1 MRRLLRRRVLPAV
14 VLLIV
19 AALFGGWLYAR
30 SDAAARKLS
39 RQLEDKLGSA
49 AKIERIHAGLLSTSF
64 TGLAIHEPNLT
75 ADSEPLLAADEV
87 DLNVSTIGAVAGWRP
102 SRVTVRGARMVLR
115 YDRNGMLL
123 TKLPSA
129 SGAGPLPTIHVESGA
144 LTIRQEGRADTVFRG
159 LEATL
164 TPAEGGLALS
174 GSAHDPD
181 WGQWTGDGL
190 IPVGPGP
197 MRLSVKTATPQPVTP
212 ELLRQVP
219 LVSPNAW
226 KHVVLAGTTPGRLE
240 ISWDPAARVVR
251 CRIALEPTG
260 TAVDVPSIDLHV
272 TDAAGKFVS
281 EGKVITLSDV
291 VGRTADGTVRVDAR
305 MDFSGKDYVLRYT
318 ADLARLDVQQLPRG
332 WRFPKNIAGRLTGR
346 MEFTVTLTASGG
358 VRVDAFGRTT
368 VTEAKLNGEPV
379 APIDLDVRQGSGGL
393 EFAERSPPGRHAAL
407 KPPVPDPAGGTNG
420 VLTAALQV
428 AVWAAQSADAQAR
441 DRQPLELNLTLRDV
455 DLVELLKTVNVDAPA
470 QLGGRVS
477 ARVRL
482 TVPAEG
488 ADDIRGYRLSGTVTS
503 HRLTFDDLGLED
515 VSATVDLRDGKFT
528 VKDLAGTLPAGEGR
542 PGGTFRADGEIGV
555 GKDYPFKVTLSGE
568 HLPLDAAGRLRNLL
582 PDSVRLAGEASGKA
596 TLEGTLSPPNVRSN
610 GSARLTALRVGPVPV
625 EQLGFRW
632 ESDGERVRFR
642 EASGRLFGGEVTG
655 QFELPFSPG
664 EAGTGTL
671 TLENLDLTELSK
683 GLLGKT
689 NLKLEGK
696 AQGSVKLRSPAA
708 GEGEARGTTAEVDLQ
723 SPTLKLQ
730 GVPARKIKGTGT
742 YAAGVVH
749 YALAGEALGGQ
760 VEVNGQYPPPAR
772 KPAPKPG
779 GSRPAPK
786 AEPEADAGRIKFRRV
801 RLSGLWALLG
811 ATSTAGPLDADLSGD
826 IPLTTDEDG
835 RLVGSGRV
843 RADRLRWNGADMAG
857 AGQATVNV
865 TATGV
870 TIEDATLHAGSGV
883 ASFRITYDRE
893 DPDKGEAAVTLTNVP
908 AARLLYLMPEL
919 AGKIDMNVDGR
930 LTTRMGREWR
940 GSGVLTAA
948 RGKAYGIPV
957 SDVRVPVE
965 WAVTPGR
972 GRTQVRVRD
981 ATATAA
987 SGQLAAKVEVNLYSD
1002 LPPRVDGEVQFK
1014 NANLSQA
1021 FREAGRVAGNVL
1033 MTASLTF
1040 GADQYRGPADLAGR
1054 LDAKL
1059 GESQPFSLPVFSAM
1073 VPYLGSVASPSA
1085 TVQEGEVRAT
1095 LGKGA
1100 WHIQRLTLSGPSVDL
1115 YADGSV
1121 TTGGRL
1127 NLSVSATS
1135 RQRPSQAVLRRALPA
1150 TALTPTQ
1157 PLGPTG
1163 LASALGFL
1171 GNYVVHLEVTGT
1183 VDSPAV
1189 RLQTLRTL
1197 TDDAVRFFLMR
1208 YLMPIP

>member
-14 VLLIV
+14 VLLVV

-39 RQLEDKLGSA
+39 QQLEDKLGSA
-49 AKIERIHAGLLSTSF
+49 ARIERIHAGLLGTSF
-64 TGLAIHEPNLT
+64 TGLAIHEPNQP
-75 ADSEPLLAADEV
+75 ADAEPLLAADEV
-87 DLNVSTIGAVAGWRP
+87 DLNVSTIGAVAGRRP

-115 YDRNGMLL
+115 YDRNGFLL

-129 SGAGPLPTIHVESGA
+129 GGAGPLPTIHVKSGT
-144 LTIRQEGRADTVFRG
+144 LTIRQEGREDTVFTG

-164 TPAEGGLALS
+164 TPADGGLALS

-181 WGQWTGDGL
+181 WGQWTGEGL

-197 MRLSVKTATPQPVTP
+197 MRLAVKTITPQPVTP
-212 ELLRQVP
+212 ELLRRVP
-219 LVSPNAW
+219 LVSPSAW
-226 KHVVLAGTTPGRLE
+226 KHVVLAGTTPGKLE
-240 ISWDPAARVVR
+240 IAWDPTTRAVR
-251 CRIALEPTG
+251 CRIDLEPTG
-260 TAVDVPSIDLHV
+260 TSVDVPAIDLHV

-291 VGRTADGTVRVDAR
+291 VGRTADGTVRVDGR
-305 MDFSGKDYVLRYT
+305 MDFTGKDYVLRYT
-318 ADLARLDVQQLPRG
+318 ADLARLDVQKLPRG

-346 MEFTVTLTASGG
+346 MEFTVTLAAGG
-358 VRVDAFGRTT
+358 AVRVDAFGRTT
-368 VTEAKLNGEPV
+368 VTEARLNGEPV
-379 APIDLDVRQGSGGL
+379 PPIDLDVRQGAGGL
-393 EFAERSPPGRHAAL
+393 EFAERSPPNKHEAL
-407 KPPVPDPAGGTNG
+407 KPPTPDPRPASVAGGM
-420 VLTAALQV
+420 LMAALRV
-428 AVWAAQSADAQAR
+428 AEWAAQSAEAR

-455 DLVELLKTVNVDAPA
+455 DLVELLRTVNVEAPA

-488 ADDIRGYRLSGTVTS
+488 ADDIKGYRLSGTVTS
-503 HRLTFDDLGLED
+503 HRLLFEDLGLED
-515 VSATVDLRDGKFT
+515 VTATVDLRDGKFT
-528 VKDLAGTLPAGEGR
+528 VKDLVGTLPAGEGR
-542 PGGTFRADGEIGV
+542 TSGTLRADGEIGV

-568 HLPLDAAGRLRNLL
+568 HLPLEAAARLRNVL
-582 PDSVRLAGEASGKA
+582 PDSVRLAGEVTGKA
-596 TLEGTLSPPNVRSN
+596 TLSGTLSPLNVRSD
-610 GSARLTALRVGPVPV
+610 GSARLTTLRVGPVPV
-625 EQLGFRW
+625 EELGFRW
-632 ESDGERVRFR
+632 ESDAERIRFR

-655 QFELPFSPG
+655 QFDLPFSSD

-671 TLENLDLTELSK
+671 TLDNLDLTELSK

-696 AQGSVKLRSPAA
+696 AQGSVKLRAPAA
-708 GEGEARGTTAEVDLQ
+708 GEGERGTTAEVDLQ
-723 SPTLKLQ
+723 APSLKLQ

-742 YAAGVVH
+742 YTAGVVH
-749 YALAGEALGGQ
+749 YALSGEALGGQ
-760 VEVNGQYPPPAR
+760 VEVNGQYPPPPR
-772 KPAPKPG
+772 KPAPKAG
-779 GSRPAPK
+779 GIVPAPK

-801 RLSGLWALLG
+801 RLSGLWGLLG
-811 ATSTAGPLDADLSGD
+811 VTGTAGPLDADLSGD
-826 IPLTTDEDG
+826 LPLTTDEDG
-835 RLVGSGRV
+835 RLIGSGRV
-843 RADRLRWNGADMAG
+843 RADHFRWNGTDMAG
-857 AGQATVNV
+857 AGQATVTV
-865 TATGV
+865 TGTGV
-870 TIEDATLHAGSGV
+870 TIEDATVHAGSGV
-883 ASFRITYDRE
+883 ASFRIAYDRE
-893 DPDKGEAAVTLTNVP
+893 DPDKGEAAITLTNVP
-908 AARLLYLMPEL
+908 ASRLLYLMPEL

-957 SDVRVPVE
+957 SDVRVPVD
-965 WAVTPGR
+965 WVVTPGR
-972 GRTQVRVRD
+972 GRTQVRVRE

-987 SGQLAAKVEVNLYSD
+987 SGQLTAKVEVNLYND
-1002 LPPRVDGEVQFK
+1002 LPPRVEGEVQFK

-1021 FREAGRVAGNVL
+1021 FRDAGRVAGNVR
-1033 MTASLTF
+1033 MTGSLTF

-1100 WHIQRLTLSGPSVDL
+1100 WNIQRLTLSGPSVDL

-1121 TTGGRL
+1121 TTGGGL
-1127 NLSVSATS
+1127 NLSVTATS
-1135 RQRPSQAVLRRALPA
+1135 RQRPSQAVMRRALPA

-1157 PLGPTG
+1157 PLGPAG

-1183 VDSPAV
+1183 VDAPAV

-1197 TDDAVRFFLMR
+1197 TDDAVRFFLLR
-1208 YLMPIP
+1208 YLTPIP